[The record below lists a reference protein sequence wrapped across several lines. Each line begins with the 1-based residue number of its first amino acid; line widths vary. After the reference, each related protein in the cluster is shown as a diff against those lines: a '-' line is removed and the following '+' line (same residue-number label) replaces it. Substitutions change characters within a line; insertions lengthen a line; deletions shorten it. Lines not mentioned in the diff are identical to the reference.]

1 MGYYMK
7 SHESNFFIPVSDVL
21 AVLEVL
27 NEDVDEPVD
36 TINDAFLD
44 RDFAVELDK
53 EGNIVDVWFDGEKYS
68 DDNFAM
74 FRAIA
79 PYVRSGS
86 YLIMEGEDGCYW
98 KWAFLDGKC
107 IEINGGAISF
117 EHIYDVEYELIMV
130 QSHQWNDREYAKSE
144 TFRFTDF
151 QKAYDYM
158 MRCHYTADSIEP
170 IMHRET
176 DSQRATQIGYL
187 FKYAEGRQS
196 GAPGGDE
203 VAVTIRRVT
212 YASPIEEFLLPWLPQ
227 IKAR

>member
-1 MGYYMK
+1 MGYYMN

-27 NEDVDEPVD
+27 NEDVDEPVK
-36 TINDAFLD
+36 TIEDAFLNLNFMVN
-44 RDFAVELDK
+44 RDSLGNVNDIWVEGGNFSFNLD
-53 EGNIVDVWFDGEKYS
+53 EKLQT
-68 DDNFAM
+68 
-74 FRAIA
+74 IA

-86 YLIMEGEDGCYW
+86 YLIMQGDDGCYW

-107 IEINGGAISF
+107 TEINGGAISF

-212 YASPIEEFLLPWLPQ
+212 YASPIEEFLLPRLPQ